1 MPIKKTL
8 SILIK
13 IVIVFFSFFFIYNE
27 LLYNDNLGNIRF
39 DSILTVLKENY
50 FTISVVVFMMFIN
63 WLVESLKWRFM
74 ISKIE
79 DISIFTSLRA
89 IFSGITVSS
98 FTPNRVGEYGG
109 RVFCLEKSDRIQA
122 VFITVLCSMAQLL
135 TTILFGSISFF
146 ILHENFLQDN
156 SMLLFFNIKISSFSF
171 LLLLFFNF
179 LFLFFYFNA
188 SLLVKYI
195 SKYKYFKFLDKY
207 INVISLYTRKELM
220 IALLYSVLRYL
231 IFSSQFLILLH
242 VFEVDINFFQSI
254 LSVMIVFFFITLT
267 PTITIAEIGVRGS
280 VALLVFMKFSSNV
293 IGILSSAFLL
303 WVINLIIPAII
314 GSFFIFSLKFFRKS

>member
-39 DSILTVLKENY
+39 DSILIILKENY

-254 LSVMIVFFFITLT
+254 LSVMLVFFFITLT

-293 IGILSSAFLL
+293 IGILSSTFLL